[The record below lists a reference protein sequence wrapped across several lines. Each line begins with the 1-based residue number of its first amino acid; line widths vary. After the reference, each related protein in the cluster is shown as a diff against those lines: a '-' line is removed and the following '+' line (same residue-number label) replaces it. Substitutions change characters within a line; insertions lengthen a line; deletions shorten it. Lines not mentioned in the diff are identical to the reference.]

1 MNSPWKRF
9 LRFQREVRD
18 LRKIMSLRDAWRL
31 ASSQQGSGEI
41 RIHLLPARREALI
54 RLGTSD
60 LNCLKKVFLSG
71 EYALPFKISPKFIV
85 DAGANIGMATLYF
98 AAQYPEANIIAIEPE
113 PSNFKILRQN
123 CAGLANVTLLEAA
136 LWPIE
141 QPVGIANPQV
151 EKFAFAVAAAG
162 VGSAAGGIK
171 TINVPELLKKTAGGR
186 IDLLKL
192 DIEGAEW
199 ELFSINPESWLD
211 KVQVIAIELHD
222 RHRDGCAKV
231 FYSAIVKHKFTQE
244 VNGENVFI
252 KFENSQ

>member
-1 MNSPWKRF
+1 
-9 LRFQREVRD
+9 
-18 LRKIMSLRDAWRL
+18 LRKIMPLRDAWRL
-31 ASSQQGSGEI
+31 AGSRKSSGEI
-41 RIHLLPARREALI
+41 RVHLFPARRDVLI

-60 LNCLKKVFLSG
+60 LDCLKKVFLAT
-71 EYALPFKISPKFIV
+71 EYSLPFKFSPKVIV

-98 AAQYPEANIIAIEPE
+98 ATQYPGARIMAIEPE
-113 PSNFKILRQN
+113 PSNFKILQQN
-123 CAGLANVTLLEAA
+123 CSGLANVTLLEAA
-136 LWPIE
+136 LWPLA
-141 QPVGIANPQV
+141 QPVGIMNPQD
-151 EKFAFAVAAAG
+151 EKFAFTVAAVVGEGSLAG
-162 VGSAAGGIK
+162 RIPTV
-171 TINVPELLKKTAGGR
+171 NVPELLKKTAGGR

-231 FYSAIVKHKFTQE
+231 FYSAILKHKFTQE
-244 VNGENVFI
+244 INGENVFI